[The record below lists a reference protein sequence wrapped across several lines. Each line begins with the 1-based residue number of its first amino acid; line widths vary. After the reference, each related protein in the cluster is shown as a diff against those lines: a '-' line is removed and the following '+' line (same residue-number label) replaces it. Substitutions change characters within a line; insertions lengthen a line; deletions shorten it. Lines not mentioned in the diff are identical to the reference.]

1 MHNDRSGIR
10 DGVATVMDRP
20 RGVIDM
26 AGIWGEV
33 VAEKHDA
40 SGLLIARC
48 VTKNLVTDVGDQY
61 YGNRAAFIAGSALT
75 LTAITN
81 VTTAICT
88 TSAAHGLA
96 VGDVVTIAG
105 VTPTGYNGKWVVSTV
120 PSATTFGIYVGTALG
135 AGTGFGTATPQTVQG
150 AAKGMKLGAGST
162 AVSKSSTGAAL
173 VTYLTGSDQAFD
185 ATYPQGSGTSG
196 GRVITYKVT
205 YAAGTATTGSPITE
219 VVIFLDFLA
228 DATSSA
234 ANTICR
240 ALLAGIGSKG
250 ASDTLTVTWT
260 HTLLGA

>member
-1 MHNDRSGIR
+1 MTKDFAGVS
-10 DGVATVMDRP
+10 DGVTAVLDRP
-20 RGVIDM
+20 RGLTDKT
-26 AGIWGEV
+26 GIWGEV
-33 VAEKHDA
+33 HAELFDKYGNLKA
-40 SGLLIARC
+40 ECR
-48 VTKNLVTDVGDQY
+48 VKNLVTDIGDQY
-61 YGNRAAFIAGSALT
+61 YANRAAFIAGSALT

-88 TSAAHGLA
+88 TSTAHGLA

-105 VTPTGYNGKWVVSTV
+105 VTPSGYNGKWVVSTV

-150 AAKGMKLGAGST
+150 AAKGMKLGTGST
-162 AVSKSSTGAAL
+162 AVAKSGAGAAL
-173 VTYLTGSDQAFD
+173 VTYLSGSDQAFD
-185 ATYPQGSGTSG
+185 STYPQGSGTSG

-205 YAAGTATTGSPITE
+205 YAAGTATTASAITE

-228 DATSSA
+228 DSTSTA
-234 ANTICR
+234 ANTISR

-260 HTLLGA
+260 HTTLGA